1 MLMSTVE
8 KGWAPKL
15 SSLFHSSGV
24 GGGALKLRKGNLMMQ
39 PENSQQVKLLD
50 FVVDAT
56 VYECMYKYLL
66 LLPYFFLPFLL
77 ILC

>member
-24 GGGALKLRKGNLMMQ
+24 GVGVGVGGRVTLKGNLMMQ
-39 PENSQQVKLLD
+39 PENLQQVK
-50 FVVDAT
+50 
-56 VYECMYKYLL
+56 
-66 LLPYFFLPFLL
+66 
-77 ILC
+77 